1 MYFINS
7 YVQRQQEKLNQE
19 KDNMQDLQG
28 SVRSLRNG
36 LKQKLA
42 FIMNIQ
48 TLEKL
53 LRKSIFLNK
62 ISICLKPFW

>member
-1 MYFINS
+1 
-7 YVQRQQEKLNQE
+7 
-19 KDNMQDLQG
+19 MQDLQDT
-28 SVRSLRNG
+28 VRSLRNG
-36 LKQKLA
+36 LKQKLV

-53 LRKSIFLNK
+53 LRKSLFLNK

>member
-1 MYFINS
+1 
-7 YVQRQQEKLNQE
+7 
-19 KDNMQDLQG
+19 MQDLQG
-28 SVRSLRNG
+28 TVRSLRNG

-53 LRKSIFLNK
+53 LRKSLFLNK